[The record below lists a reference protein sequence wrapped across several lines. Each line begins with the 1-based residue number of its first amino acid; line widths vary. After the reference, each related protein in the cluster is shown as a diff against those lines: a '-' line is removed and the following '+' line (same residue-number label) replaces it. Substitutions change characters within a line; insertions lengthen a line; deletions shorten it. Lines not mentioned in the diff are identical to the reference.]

1 MLSRRRRSILPAPFL
16 SSLAVSFAVS
26 DGRRGA
32 ALAAADGGES
42 MYTPKFVQTYDYFM
56 AMPEGWSY
64 KDVKVGNKGDAGVTL
79 RDGDRVMFDWS
90 GYTIGYF
97 VGRSR
102 PRGEYL

>member
-56 AMPEGWSY
+56 AMPKGWSY
-64 KDVKVGNKGDAGVTL
+64 KDFKVGNKGDARVTL
-79 RDGDRVMFDWS
+79 RDGDRVVFNWS

-97 VGRSR
+97 GR
-102 PRGEYL
+102 PFEAKG